1 MQERNC
7 LTIFDLRFTIGAMR
21 TFLRWII
28 RSTVRLIA
36 RVDIHGYENLP
47 ATGSYVIATNH
58 LVILDAAML
67 YLAID
72 RWDVFIP
79 VAEKYEEQWLFRFLG
94 RYFNL
99 IFINRFEPDL
109 KALRKII
116 ALMEAG
122 NILVIAPEGTR
133 SRVGSMIEGRPGVS
147 YLASKLNR
155 PIVPVGLAGTEDR
168 IILGNLKRLKRSHI
182 VVRAGTAFSLPEL
195 PRKDRD
201 TALRQFTDEIM
212 CHIAALIPE
221 KNRGVYSDHPRL
233 RELLMQPVSIK

>member
-1 MQERNC
+1 ME
-7 LTIFDLRFTIGAMR
+7 AMR
-21 TFLRWII
+21 TFLRWLI

-36 RVDIHGYENLP
+36 RVDISGYENLP
-47 ATGSYVIATNH
+47 ATGAYVIATNH
-58 LVILDAAML
+58 LGILDAAML

-79 VAEKYEEQWLFRFLG
+79 VAEKWEEMWLFRFLG
-94 RYFNL
+94 KYFNL
-99 IFINRFEPDL
+99 VFINRFEPDL

-116 ALMEAG
+116 GLMEAG

-168 IILGNLKRLKRSHI
+168 IIFGNLKRLKRSHI
-182 VVRAGTAFSLPEL
+182 VVRAGPAFTLPEL
-195 PRKDRD
+195 PRKERD
-201 TALRQFTDEIM
+201 AALKGFTDEIM
-212 CHIAALIPE
+212 CRIAVLIPE
-221 KNRGVYSDHPRL
+221 KNRGVYSGHPRL
-233 RELLMQPVSIK
+233 KELLVQQVAAK